1 MARLKNR
8 NHQTPNG
15 LKFIQ
20 PETGWS
26 APPYSS
32 FDALVKALIQHRR
45 GNPHLAR
52 KHNWSL
58 DYNVVANE
66 IDSHNAAI
74 CEKMGWNDFILN
86 EASFPKTMPPRPNI
100 GSASAGAVA
109 AVKRTVAGVKVV
121 SDWLGSGLRPVSQ
134 ERAEKRASICV
145 KCPLNQDP
153 NWLQK
158 LDAIAAKQ
166 VKTLMEIKN
175 DLQLRTSLDDKLMT
189 CAACDCFLQTKVWT
203 PLEFILKNTSEET
216 KAKLDPFCWIK
227 LLDQ

>member
-1 MARLKNR
+1 MARLKDR
-8 NHQTPNG
+8 NKFIPNG
-15 LKFIQ
+15 FRYIV
-20 PETGWS
+20 PETGWT
-26 APPYSS
+26 APLHSS

-58 DYNVVANE
+58 DYNVVANQVDE
-66 IDSHNAAI
+66 YNAAI
-74 CEKMGWNDFILN
+74 CVAHNWNDFILN
-86 EASFPKTMPPRPNI
+86 EASFPKLTPPRPNI

-166 VKTLMEIKN
+166 VKTLVEVKN
-175 DLQLRTSLDDKLMT
+175 DLTLKTSLDDKLLS
-189 CAACDCFLQTKVWT
+189 CQACDCYLPTKVWIE
-203 PLEFILKNTSEET
+203 LQHVLKNTSAE
-216 KAKLDPFCWIK
+216 ARARLDPFCWIISEA
-227 LLDQ
+227 Q